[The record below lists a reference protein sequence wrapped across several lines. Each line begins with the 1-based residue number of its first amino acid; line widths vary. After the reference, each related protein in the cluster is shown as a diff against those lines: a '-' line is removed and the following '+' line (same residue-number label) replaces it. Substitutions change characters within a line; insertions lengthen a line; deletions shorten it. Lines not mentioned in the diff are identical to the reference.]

1 VELISGAGVF
11 ESTDGMP
18 QYMEQLKTADLSF
31 GTYSLP
37 AGTKDAQSP
46 HTEDEI
52 YFIVSGQATFWTPGR
67 TVPVVPG
74 SAVFVPAHEPHRFT
88 DITEDL
94 TALVFFGPAEGTRA

>member
-11 ESTDGMP
+11 DSASGTPE
-18 QYMEQLKTADLSF
+18 YMEQLKTGDLSF

-37 AGTKDAQSP
+37 AGTRDEQSP

-52 YFIVSGQATFWTPGR
+52 YFIVSGQGSFWTAGR
-67 TVPVVPG
+67 TVPVVAG

-94 TALVFFGPAEGTRA
+94 TVLVFFGPAEGSRA